1 MVNPRPKSRTGR
13 REDGLKVGT
22 GKRPKQITVTV
33 TKTTQV
39 PQFEPL
45 VITVSQ
51 DYDIDDDDVVSAVR
65 AEALTQIGK
74 AVHKAIVEQTPLYLK
89 EIGAPRNRRDED

>member
-1 MVNPRPKSRTGR
+1 
-13 REDGLKVGT
+13 
-22 GKRPKQITVTV
+22 V

-51 DYDIDDDDVVSAVR
+51 DYDIGDDESVRAVR
-65 AEALTQIGK
+65 EEALDQIGR
-74 AVHKAIVEQTPLYLK
+74 AVHKAIVAQTPLYLK
-89 EIGAPRNRRDED
+89 EIGAPRRKRED